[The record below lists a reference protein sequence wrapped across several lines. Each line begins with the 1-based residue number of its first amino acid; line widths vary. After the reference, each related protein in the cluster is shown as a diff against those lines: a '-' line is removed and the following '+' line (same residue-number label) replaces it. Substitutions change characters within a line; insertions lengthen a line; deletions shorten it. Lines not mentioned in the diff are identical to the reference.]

1 MEHHPFFNPGPLTT
15 TIYIHEKLVFSCN
28 RGGLDTKTRLHHQ
41 VVCTA
46 VEFQTRLQVIRF
58 HPATLLMTRWIGV
71 DLNTTGHVA
80 VAADPCS
87 GKVMKLGKNIHY
99 VHSHSLKH
107 CTKLYRE
114 GKLWK
119 LKKTKTRERKKFKS
133 ALHVICRQIVS
144 FAESLGTGI
153 KFERLFSPR
162 YSHRRDSSDPFIFSF
177 ENGSFFSLQRQVE
190 KRALER
196 GIPVIYVNPAYTSK
210 RCSRCGQYGRRTR
223 KRFECPHCGFV
234 AHADV
239 NAAFNI
245 ATTSLRNAIPDFQSE
260 LAAEQTRVSKKELRR
275 IARAKAIPVF
285 TVPAIASP
293 PVCDNLLAVLE

>member
-1 MEHHPFFNPGPLTT
+1 
-15 TIYIHEKLVFSCN
+15 
-28 RGGLDTKTRLHHQ
+28 
-41 VVCTA
+41 
-46 VEFQTRLQVIRF
+46 
-58 HPATLLMTRWIGV
+58 MTRWIGV

-80 VAADPCS
+80 VAADPRS

-99 VHSHSLKH
+99 VHSHSLKN
-107 CTKLYRE
+107 CTKIYRE

-119 LKKTKTRERKKFKS
+119 LKKTKTRERKRFKS

-153 KFERLFSPR
+153 KFERLFSTR
-162 YSHRRDSSDPFIFSF
+162 YSHRKDPLDPFIFSF

-210 RCSRCGQYGRRTR
+210 RCSRCGQFGRRSR
-223 KRFECPHCGFV
+223 KHFECPHCGFV

-245 ATTSLRNAIPDFQSE
+245 ATTSLRNAVTDSIAELASERARLSKKQLRRLARAEAKPDF
-260 LAAEQTRVSKKELRR
+260 A
-275 IARAKAIPVF
+275 
-285 TVPAIASP
+285 VPAVVSP
-293 PVCDNLLAVLE
+293 PAFDSLLAVLE

>member
-1 MEHHPFFNPGPLTT
+1 
-15 TIYIHEKLVFSCN
+15 
-28 RGGLDTKTRLHHQ
+28 
-41 VVCTA
+41 
-46 VEFQTRLQVIRF
+46 
-58 HPATLLMTRWIGV
+58 MTRWIGV

-80 VAADPCS
+80 VAADPHS
-87 GKVMKLGKNIHY
+87 GKVMKLGKNIHH
-99 VHSHSLKH
+99 VHTHSLKN
-107 CTKLYRE
+107 CTKLFKE

-119 LKKTKTRERKKFKS
+119 LKKAKTRERKKFKS
-133 ALHVICRQIVS
+133 ALHAICRQIVS

-162 YSHRRDSSDPFIFSF
+162 YSHRNDQSDPFVFSF

-210 RCSRCGQYGRRTR
+210 RCSRCGRYGRRTR
-223 KRFECPHCGFV
+223 KHFECPHCGYI

-245 ATTSLRNAIPDFQSE
+245 ATTSLRNAVPDLMGE
-260 LAAEQTRVSKKELRR
+260 RAAEQNRLSRKELRK
-275 IARAKAIPVF
+275 IAQATLSPGCTIPALADI
-285 TVPAIASP
+285 PMSE
-293 PVCDNLLAVLE
+293 NMLAVLQ

>member
-1 MEHHPFFNPGPLTT
+1 
-15 TIYIHEKLVFSCN
+15 
-28 RGGLDTKTRLHHQ
+28 
-41 VVCTA
+41 
-46 VEFQTRLQVIRF
+46 
-58 HPATLLMTRWIGV
+58 MTRWIGV

-99 VHSHSLKH
+99 VHSYSLKH

-119 LKKTKTRERKKFKS
+119 LKKTKTRERKRFKS

-153 KFERLFSPR
+153 KFERLFSTR
-162 YSHRRDSSDPFIFSF
+162 YSHRKDPSDPFMFSF

-210 RCSRCGQYGRRTR
+210 RCSRCGQFGRRSR
-223 KRFECPHCGFV
+223 KHFECPHCGYV

-245 ATTSLRNAIPDFQSE
+245 ATTSLRGAVTDSITELVAERTRLSKKQLRRLARTGATPDF
-260 LAAEQTRVSKKELRR
+260 V
-275 IARAKAIPVF
+275 IPALV
-285 TVPAIASP
+285 SP
-293 PVCDNLLAVLE
+293 PVCENLLAVLE